1 VLTVT
6 NGAFHA
12 SITLFGQYAAA
23 GFRAS
28 ADGAGMAITYMKP
41 VAATHPDLAVPHT

>member
-23 GFRAS
+23 GFRAL
-28 ADGAGMAITYMKP
+28 ADGAGMAITYVKP
-41 VAATHPDLAVPHT
+41 AASTQPDIAAPHT